1 MNEVVRVRLNRGL
14 IINPSEEV
22 SVTEVFG
29 PNRENARYH
38 VNLEKRTCGCTYWQ
52 SGGVACKHAVAVW
65 ERYQSQLEANGEA
78 NDEEQEEP
86 YNVRRAKWAVN
97 HKPWFLAADFIA
109 AANVLKGNRIKLPC
123 DSDMQ
128 FDPTKY
134 PPVPIADKKRGRR
147 RVRRMVAGDVRCAIC
162 RFAGHNSKTCDYYES
177 WFDWDNTTHG
187 TFQDAFRDSLGRN
200 DAP

>member
-1 MNEVVRVRLNRGL
+1 M
-14 IINPSEEV
+14 
-22 SVTEVFG
+22 
-29 PNRENARYH
+29 
-38 VNLEKRTCGCTYWQ
+38 
-52 SGGVACKHAVAVW
+52 AVW

-78 NDEEQEEP
+78 NDEEQEA

-97 HKPWFLAADFIA
+97 EIPWFLAADFIA

-147 RVRRMVAGDVRCAIC
+147 RVRRMVAGDVRCGIC
-162 RFAGHNSKTCDYYES
+162 RFAGHNSKTCIYYES
-177 WFDWDNTTHG
+177 WFEWNNNNHAV
-187 TFQDAFRDSLGRN
+187 FQDAFRESL
-200 DAP
+200 